1 MLSILQTWLEEHLD
15 EPAQFKARLQVR
27 RAHQPDKQNFKQ
39 ASPNEYG
46 CNCMD
51 SEVKKKFTNL
61 AIDFLSRQ
69 IKLML
74 RRWHPNGLETITVS
88 SP

>member
-1 MLSILQTWLEEHLD
+1 VLSILQTWLEERLD

-27 RAHQPDKQNFKQ
+27 RAHQPDKQTFKQ
-39 ASPNEYG
+39 ASPKEYD

-61 AIDFLSRQ
+61 AIGFLSRQ
-69 IKLML
+69 GKLVL
-74 RRWHPNGLETITVS
+74 RR
-88 SP
+88 